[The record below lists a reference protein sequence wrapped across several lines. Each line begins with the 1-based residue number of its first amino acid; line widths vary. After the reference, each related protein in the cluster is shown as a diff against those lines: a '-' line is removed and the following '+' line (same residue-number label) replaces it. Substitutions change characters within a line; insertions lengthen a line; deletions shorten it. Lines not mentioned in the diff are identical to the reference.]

1 MPGRKRGADIEPV
14 VEEEE
19 AFPRGGGSQL
29 APIVQRQLKEVSST
43 LNS

>member
-29 APIVQRQLKEVSST
+29 APIVQRQLKEVSHTVYS
-43 LNS
+43 